1 MDTSRPHGHP
11 PREIVSIAD
20 TCSTALRSM
29 PRLEIWL
36 KELGL
41 PVDPALV
48 PLMCLQTAFFTPWLP
63 AETCYQMARLTVWL
77 MAIDNVL
84 DAPGA
89 ADAATCPDPDG
100 IPTRVRAWRRVL
112 AGHDNDADGDAGRD
126 GDNDDGN
133 DDPIAHALA
142 EVARDLDRE
151 GRPELTAVW
160 RKSMHQTLIG
170 MQWER
175 EAART
180 AVAGGGVTGLTDYLR
195 HGAWTIGVE
204 QQVTALWTLMD
215 EPGLPRRL
223 PVLLGALREAATAIR
238 LLNDLRGH
246 QREQS
251 EGKTDA
257 LALGLTEQ
265 EVYQRAEAGLENCR
279 RALAPLTAAGYG
291 SAVALERVALW
302 HARMYHR
309 FDPVRPGRAATSTLP
324 GGPGSAAHF
333 RHTPVV
339 PQPREAPAMTIEQE
353 VLDVI
358 ASGGQC
364 DNAKLAELF
373 DRLDPVDTDLLLGT
387 WQGGGFEHTSENA
400 ALLTKMRWYGKRFV
414 DADHVEP
421 LLCRDENGTVFSYEE
436 MGLATLREV
445 VHRGKQSTAMVY
457 DQLPII
463 DHFRRLTDNALLC
476 VMDKKDSPTDFFFHL
491 TRVPASPPR
500 PSGDGR

>member
-1 MDTSRPHGHP
+1 MQ
-11 PREIVSIAD
+11 
-20 TCSTALRSM
+20 SM

-36 KELGL
+36 KERGL
-41 PVDPALV
+41 PVDTALV

-63 AETCYQMARLTVWL
+63 PETCYQVSRLTVWL

-84 DAPGA
+84 DAP
-89 ADAATCPDPDG
+89 DAPASPGSAGSAGPNGTA
-100 IPTRVRAWRRVL
+100 TRVRAWHRVL
-112 AGHDNDADGDAGRD
+112 AGRDSDGDSNGGSDSDSDEPMAR
-126 GDNDDGN
+126 
-133 DDPIAHALA
+133 ALA
-142 EVARDLDRE
+142 EIARDLHRD

-160 RKSMHQTLIG
+160 RKSMHQTLVG
-170 MQWER
+170 MRCEG

-180 AVAGGGVTGLTDYLR
+180 SAAGGGMPRLADYLR

-204 QQVTALWTLMD
+204 QQVTALWALMD

-223 PVLLGALREAATAIR
+223 PVLLGALRQAATAIR

-257 LALGLTEQ
+257 LAIGLTGQ
-265 EVYQRAEAGLENCR
+265 EVYRRAEEGLENCR

-309 FDPVRPGRAATSTLP
+309 FDPVRPGQATISPLP
-324 GGPGSAAHF
+324 VGPDSAAHT
-333 RHTPVV
+333 RHRPFV
-339 PQPREAPAMTIEQE
+339 PQPREAPAMNIEQE

-358 ASGGQC
+358 VSGGQY

-373 DRLDPVDTDLLLGT
+373 DQLEPVDTDLLIGT

-414 DADHVEP
+414 DAEHVEP
-421 LLCRDENGTVFSYEE
+421 LLCRDEDGTVFSYEE
-436 MGLATLREV
+436 MGLATLHEV
-445 VHRGKQSTAMVY
+445 IYRGKQSTAMVY

-463 DHFRRLTDNALLC
+463 DHFRRLTDNVLLC
-476 VMDKKDSPTDFFFHL
+476 VMDKKEAPADFFFHL
-491 TRVPASPPR
+491 TRVPASLPQS
-500 PSGDGR
+500 SGDGR

>member
-1 MDTSRPHGHP
+1 
-11 PREIVSIAD
+11 
-20 TCSTALRSM
+20 M

-36 KELGL
+36 KERGL
-41 PVDPALV
+41 PVDTALV

-63 AETCYQMARLTVWL
+63 PETCYQMSRLTVWL
-77 MAIDNVL
+77 MAVDNVL
-84 DAPGA
+84 DAPDA
-89 ADAATCPDPDG
+89 ADSAGPDG
-100 IPTRVRAWRRVL
+100 TPTRVRAWHRVL
-112 AGHDNDADGDAGRD
+112 ARRGSDGGSD
-126 GDNDDGN
+126 GGS
-133 DDPIAHALA
+133 DDPMARALA
-142 EVARDLDRE
+142 EIARGLHRD
-151 GRPELTAVW
+151 GRHELTAVW

-170 MQWER
+170 MRYER
-175 EAART
+175 ETART
-180 AVAGGGVTGLTDYLR
+180 AAAGGGVPRLTDYLR

-204 QQVTALWTLMD
+204 QQVTALWALMD

-251 EGKTDA
+251 EGKADA
-257 LALGLTEQ
+257 LAIGLTEQ

-309 FDPVRPGRAATSTLP
+309 FDPVRPGRATTSSLP
-324 GGPGSAAHF
+324 GGPGSAAHA
-333 RHTPVV
+333 RHTPFV
-339 PQPREAPAMTIEQE
+339 PQPREAPAMSIEQE

-358 ASGGQC
+358 ASRGQC

-373 DRLDPVDTDLLLGT
+373 DRLEPVDTDLLLGT

-421 LLCRDENGTVFSYEE
+421 LLCRDEDGTVFSYEE
-436 MGLATLREV
+436 MGLATLHEV
-445 VHRGKQSTAMVY
+445 IYRGKQSTAIVY

-463 DHFRRLTDNALLC
+463 DHFRRLTDNVLLC
-476 VMDKKDSPTDFFFHL
+476 VMDKKQTPTDFFFHL
-491 TRVPASPPR
+491 TRVPASLPQ

>member
-1 MDTSRPHGHP
+1 MDTSRPLGHP

-20 TCSTALRSM
+20 TCSAALQSM

-41 PVDPALV
+41 SVDPALV

-63 AETCYQMARLTVWL
+63 PETCYQMARLTVWL

-84 DAPGA
+84 DAPDA
-89 ADAATCPDPDG
+89 PDAATCPGPDG
-100 IPTRVRAWRRVL
+100 TPTRVRAWHRVL
-112 AGHDNDADGDAGRD
+112 AGHDNDGDSDGDSEGVS
-126 GDNDDGN
+126 
-133 DDPIAHALA
+133 DDPVARALA
-142 EVARDLDRE
+142 EIARDLDRE

-180 AVAGGGVTGLTDYLR
+180 AAAGGGVTGLTDYLR

-204 QQVTALWTLMD
+204 QQVTALWALMD
-215 EPGLPRRL
+215 EPGLSRRL
-223 PVLLGALREAATAIR
+223 PLLLGALRQAATAIR

-246 QREQS
+246 QRERS
-251 EGKTDA
+251 EGKADA
-257 LALGLTEQ
+257 LARGLTEE
-265 EVYQRAEAGLENCR
+265 EVYRRAEAGIENCR

-302 HARMYHR
+302 HARMYHH
-309 FDPVRPGRAATSTLP
+309 FDPVRPGQAATSPLP
-324 GGPGSAAHF
+324 GGSGSAAPA
-333 RHTPVV
+333 RHSPFV
-339 PQPREAPAMTIEQE
+339 PQPREAPAMSIEQE

-364 DNAKLAELF
+364 DNAKLTELF
-373 DRLDPVDTDLLLGT
+373 DRLEPVDTALLIGT

-421 LLCRDENGTVFSYEE
+421 LLCRDEDGTVFSYEE

-463 DHFRRLTDNALLC
+463 DHFRRLTDNVLLC
-476 VMDKKDSPTDFFFHL
+476 VMDKKETPTDFFFHL
-491 TRVPASPPR
+491 TRVPASLPR
-500 PSGDGR
+500 PSGDGS

>member
-1 MDTSRPHGHP
+1 
-11 PREIVSIAD
+11 
-20 TCSTALRSM
+20 M

-63 AETCYQMARLTVWL
+63 PETCDQLARLTVWL

-84 DAPGA
+84 DAPEA
-89 ADAATCPDPDG
+89 ADAAPCTGPDG
-100 IPTRVRAWRRVL
+100 TATRVRAWHRVL
-112 AGHDNDADGDAGRD
+112 AGHDND
-126 GDNDDGN
+126 GDNVDHNVDDS
-133 DDPIAHALA
+133 DDPVARALA
-142 EVARDLDRE
+142 EIARDLHRE

-160 RKSMHQTLIG
+160 RKSMHQTLTG
-170 MQWER
+170 MAWER

-180 AVAGGGVTGLTDYLR
+180 AAGGGVIGLTDYLR

-204 QQVTALWTLMD
+204 QQVTALWALMD

-223 PVLLGALREAATAIR
+223 PLLLGALRQAATAIR

-246 QREQS
+246 QRERS
-251 EGKTDA
+251 EGKADA

-265 EVYQRAEAGLENCR
+265 EVYRRAEAGLDDCR

-302 HARMYHR
+302 HARMYHH
-309 FDPVRPGRAATSTLP
+309 FDPVRSGQAASSPLP
-324 GGPGSAAHF
+324 GGSGGAAPI
-333 RHTPVV
+333 RHPPFV
-339 PQPREAPAMTIEQE
+339 PQPRKAPAMSIEQE

-364 DNAKLAELF
+364 DNAKLTELF
-373 DRLDPVDTDLLLGT
+373 DRLEPVDTDLLIGT
-387 WQGGGFEHTSENA
+387 WQGGAFEHTSENA

-421 LLCRDENGTVFSYEE
+421 LLCRDEDGTVFSYEE

-457 DQLPII
+457 DQLPVI
-463 DHFRRLTDNALLC
+463 DHFRRLTDNVLLC
-476 VMDKKDSPTDFFFHL
+476 VMDKKESPTDFFFHL
-491 TRVPASPPR
+491 TRVPAAPPR
-500 PSGDGR
+500 PPGDAS

>member
-1 MDTSRPHGHP
+1 MDTSRPHSHP

-20 TCSTALRSM
+20 TCSAALQSM

-41 PVDPALV
+41 PVDTALV

-63 AETCYQMARLTVWL
+63 PETCYQMSRLTVWL
-77 MAIDNVL
+77 MAVDNVL
-84 DAPGA
+84 DAPDA
-89 ADAATCPDPDG
+89 ADAADAPGAADSAGPDRT
-100 IPTRVRAWRRVL
+100 PTRVRAWHQVL
-112 AGHDNDADGDAGRD
+112 AGRGSDSSDSS
-126 GDNDDGN
+126 
-133 DDPIAHALA
+133 DDPMTRALA
-142 EVARDLDRE
+142 EIARDLHRD

-170 MQWER
+170 MQCER
-175 EAART
+175 ETART
-180 AVAGGGVTGLTDYLR
+180 AATGGGVPRLTDYLR

-204 QQVTALWTLMD
+204 QQVTALWALMD

-257 LALGLTEQ
+257 LAIGLTEQ
-265 EVYQRAEAGLENCR
+265 EAYQRAEAALESCR
-279 RALAPLTAAGYG
+279 QALAPLTAAGYG
-291 SAVALERVALW
+291 SAAALERVALW

-309 FDPVRPGRAATSTLP
+309 FDPVRPGRASTSSLP
-324 GGPGSAAHF
+324 GGPGSAAHA
-333 RHTPVV
+333 RHTPFV
-339 PQPREAPAMTIEQE
+339 PQPREAPAMSIEQE

-373 DRLDPVDTDLLLGT
+373 DRLEPVDTALLLGT

-421 LLCRDENGTVFSYEE
+421 LLCRDEDGTVFSYEE
-436 MGLATLREV
+436 MGLATLHEV
-445 VHRGKQSTAMVY
+445 IYRGKQSTAMVY

-463 DHFRRLTDNALLC
+463 DHFRRLTDNVLLC
-476 VMDKKDSPTDFFFHL
+476 VMDKKESPTDFFFHL
-491 TRVPASPPR
+491 TRVPASLPQ
-500 PSGDGR
+500 PSSDGK

>member
-1 MDTSRPHGHP
+1 MDTSRPYGHS

-20 TCSTALRSM
+20 TCSAALQSM

-41 PVDPALV
+41 PVDTALV

-63 AETCYQMARLTVWL
+63 PETCYQVSRLTVWL

-84 DAPGA
+84 DA
-89 ADAATCPDPDG
+89 ADSAGPDG
-100 IPTRVRAWRRVL
+100 TATRVRAWHRVL
-112 AGHDNDADGDAGRD
+112 AGRNSDGG
-126 GDNDDGN
+126 GN
-133 DDPIAHALA
+133 DPLARALA
-142 EVARDLDRE
+142 EIARDLYRD
-151 GRPELTAVW
+151 GPPELTAIW
-160 RKSMHQTLIG
+160 RKSMHQTLVG
-170 MQWER
+170 MRREE

-180 AVAGGGVTGLTDYLR
+180 SAAGGGMPRLADYLR

-204 QQVTALWTLMD
+204 QQVTALWALMD

-223 PVLLGALREAATAIR
+223 PVLLGALRQAATAIR

-246 QREQS
+246 QRERS
-251 EGKTDA
+251 EGKTDT
-257 LALGLTEQ
+257 LAIGLTEQ
-265 EVYQRAEAGLENCR
+265 EVYRRAEEGLENCR

-302 HARMYHR
+302 HARMYHH
-309 FDPVRPGRAATSTLP
+309 FDPVRPGQATTSPLP
-324 GGPGSAAHF
+324 GGPGSAAHT
-333 RHTPVV
+333 RHRPFV
-339 PQPREAPAMTIEQE
+339 PQPREAPAMNIEQE

-358 ASGGQC
+358 VSGGQY

-373 DRLDPVDTDLLLGT
+373 DQLEPVDTDLLIGT

-414 DADHVEP
+414 DAEHVEP
-421 LLCRDENGTVFSYEE
+421 LLCRDEDGTVFSYEE
-436 MGLATLREV
+436 MGLATLHEV
-445 VHRGKQSTAMVY
+445 MYRGKQSTAMVY

-463 DHFRRLTDNALLC
+463 DHFRRLTDNVLLC
-476 VMDKKDSPTDFFFHL
+476 VMDKKEAPADFFFHL
-491 TRVPASPPR
+491 TRVPASLPQ
-500 PSGDGR
+500 PSGDGK